1 MSIQSM
7 FAVPA
12 AFILILASTAS
23 AAQDKPTS
31 TTVSKPVTTL
41 SKSAKPAS
49 KAAPVQDATVKTVK
63 QEAKQSTPVPTPV
76 SERSFEGCHHGS
88 DGDA

>member
-1 MSIQSM
+1 MSIRSM

-12 AFILILASTAS
+12 AFILVLTSTAS

-31 TTVSKPVTTL
+31 MTVSKPVTTL
-41 SKSAKPAS
+41 SKSAKHAS
-49 KAAPVQDATVKTVK
+49 KPAPQDATVKTVK
-63 QEAKQSTPVPTPV
+63 QETQTQSTPSTTPV
-76 SERSFEGCHHGS
+76 SERSYEGCHHGS